1 MSSGSGW
8 YSNAYDERTFAK
20 LISSLI
26 INRKGLIMKKQLIM
40 LLITLLLLMYSNAY
54 AQIDQIPDW
63 FISPPSDNENIYA
76 VGEGSSIGIALMFA
90 LGELSGKLDSK
101 VDAITKTF
109 VDEKAIDN
117 KNNSQKVITSNRFN
131 NVKIMQMIKDFA
143 ENDYS
148 EYQIVAKMNYEV
160 GEKTLEIRGFIKE
173 SGKTDDADKNIEYE
187 FSDKAVDCDINDV
200 IKDLENYGLALTI
213 FSSDKFYVMIAY
225 PIP

>member
-63 FISPPSDNENIYA
+63 YLNPPSDSENIYA
-76 VGEGSSIGIALMFA
+76 VGEGSSLGIALMFA
-90 LGELSGKLDSK
+90 LGELSGKLETKVNNIQTDVDGNFQDNTSK
-101 VDAITKTF
+101 TITVK
-109 VDEKAIDN
+109 
-117 KNNSQKVITSNRFN
+117 QFN
-131 NVKIMQMIKDFA
+131 NVKITQMIKDFA

-148 EYQIVAKMNYEV
+148 EHQIVAKMNYAV
-160 GEKTLEIRGFIKE
+160 N
-173 SGKTDDADKNIEYE
+173 NIL
-187 FSDKAVDCDINDV
+187 V
-200 IKDLENYGLALTI
+200 IIQY
-213 FSSDKFYVMIAY
+213 S
-225 PIP
+225 